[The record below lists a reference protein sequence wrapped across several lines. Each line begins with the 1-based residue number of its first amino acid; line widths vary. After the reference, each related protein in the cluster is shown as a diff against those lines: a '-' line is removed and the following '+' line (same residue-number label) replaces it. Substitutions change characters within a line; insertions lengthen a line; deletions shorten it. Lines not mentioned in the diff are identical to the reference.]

1 MASTSTNISK
11 TTGSVTKRKGPSIRR
26 FAQKPAFKEYLQERM
41 RQMQRSDTA
50 RRLRCIPIT
59 LLQHPVRHQ
68 LDQIQEVSS
77 STTSESPGAPPPSPP
92 PMPMA
97 RPNPI
102 VEIIE
107 GSTWNHEQN
116 TISEFITLKDTINDQ
131 IMTKMVN
138 DFRINGKRF

>member
-1 MASTSTNISK
+1 MASTSTSISMTAGK
-11 TTGSVTKRKGPSIRR
+11 VTKRKGPSIRR

-50 RRLRCIPIT
+50 RRFRCIPIK
-59 LLQHPVRHQ
+59 LLQHPISHQ

-77 STTSESPGAPPPSPP
+77 TTSESTGAPPPSPP
-92 PMPMA
+92 PMPIA

-116 TISEFITLKDTINDQ
+116 TISEFITLKDSINDQ